1 LICLQ
6 FVYVCVSFAVM
17 PPQVGAVET
26 RLTGQMALFYD
37 TKGIQ
42 IKIPRGITPAGT
54 ARILA
59 GFFLSQETML

>member
-1 LICLQ
+1 
-6 FVYVCVSFAVM
+6 M